1 MNKPRI
7 LLPAALCLLLPLAAQ
22 AQPPRE
28 SATGSSDILQD
39 LADARRDIRADLAD
53 ARKEVRAD
61 LAKAKQELE
70 TGNLE
75 LDNSLQFGK
84 RSNHAKQSKNALPRA
99 EITPAGDLLIGGKAV
114 AIDDAQR
121 KLLLEYRTQ
130 IVKVAEAGIDVG
142 VQGANLGMRAAG
154 EAIKGIFSGD
164 TDKIEE
170 RVNAEAKRL
179 EESALKICEQMPA
192 MLATQQQLATAVPE
206 FKPYA
211 TMNQDD
217 IEECRKGSVK
227 LR

>member
-1 MNKPRI
+1 MKKLDTCLFA
-7 LLPAALCLLLPLAAQ
+7 LLLCLPLAACGG
-22 AQPPRE
+22 QPSSSTATETADTTLGKKVRE
-28 SATGSSDILQD
+28 ATDE
-39 LADARRDIRADLAD
+39 ARRKLATENISVS
-53 ARKEVRAD
+53 RNNGVK
-61 LAKAKQELE
+61 
-70 TGNLE
+70 
-75 LDNSLQFGK
+75 
-84 RSNHAKQSKNALPRA
+84 A

-130 IVKVAEAGIDVG
+130 IVRVAEAGIDVG